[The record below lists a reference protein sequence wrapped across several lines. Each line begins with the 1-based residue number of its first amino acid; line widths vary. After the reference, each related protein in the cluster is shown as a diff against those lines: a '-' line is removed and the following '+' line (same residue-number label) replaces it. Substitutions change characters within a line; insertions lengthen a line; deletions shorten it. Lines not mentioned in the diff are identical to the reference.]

1 MNHLERYE
9 YYKDQQDRQINF
21 TFTNHAMADIERRL
35 KRRPARIQAIIDF
48 ENFINHSENQISK
61 IEDRDLRES
70 KLDKLKELYKIHDMI
85 TQMISAEM
93 YALAK
98 LDEAKERIIELEKE
112 NYDLA
117 TRINVLT
124 L

>member
-1 MNHLERYE
+1 MNNLERYE
-9 YYKDQQDRQINF
+9 YYKSQQDRQINF
-21 TFTNHAMADIERRL
+21 EFTNYAMADIERRL

-98 LDEAKERIIELEKE
+98 LDEAKEKIIELEKE

-117 TRINVLT
+117 TRINMLE

>member
-9 YYKDQQDRQINF
+9 YYKSQQDRQINF
-21 TFTNHAMADIERRL
+21 EFTNYAMADIERRL
-35 KRRPARIQAIIDF
+35 KRKPARIQAIIDF
-48 ENFINHSENQISK
+48 ENFINHSENQISQIANK
-61 IEDRDLRES
+61 EVRES

-112 NYDLA
+112 NYHLA
-117 TRINVLT
+117 TKINVLE

>member
-1 MNHLERYE
+1 MNNLERYE
-9 YYKDQQDRQINF
+9 YWKAQQDRQINF
-21 TFTNHAMADIERRL
+21 EFTNYAMADIERRL

-48 ENFINHSENQISK
+48 ENFINHSENQISQIANK
-61 IEDRDLRES
+61 ELRES

-98 LDEAKERIIELEKE
+98 LDEAKERIAELEQQ
-112 NYDLA
+112 NYELA

>member
-1 MNHLERYE
+1 MNNLERYE
-9 YYKDQQDRQINF
+9 YYKAQQDRQINF
-21 TFTNHAMADIERRL
+21 EFTNYAMADIERRL

-48 ENFINHSENQISK
+48 EKFINHSENQISQIANK
-61 IEDRDLRES
+61 EVRES

-112 NYDLA
+112 NYELA
-117 TRINVLT
+117 TRINVLE

>member
-1 MNHLERYE
+1 MNNLERYE
-9 YYKDQQDRQINF
+9 YYKSQQERKINF
-21 TFTNHAMADIERRL
+21 EFTNYAMADIERRL

-48 ENFINHSENQISK
+48 ENFINHSENQISQIANK
-61 IEDRDLRES
+61 EVRES

-85 TQMISAEM
+85 TQIISAEM

-117 TRINVLT
+117 TRINVLEM
-124 L
+124 

>member
-1 MNHLERYE
+1 MNHLERYA
-9 YYKDQQDRQINF
+9 YYKSQQDRQINF
-21 TFTNHAMADIERRL
+21 EFTNYAMADIERRL

-48 ENFINHSENQISK
+48 ENFINHSENQISQIANK
-61 IEDRDLRES
+61 EIRES

-98 LDEAKERIIELEKE
+98 LDEAKERIIELEQL
-112 NYDLA
+112 NYELA
-117 TRINVLT
+117 TRINVLE

>member
-1 MNHLERYE
+1 MNNLERYE
-9 YYKDQQDRQINF
+9 YWKAQQDRQINF
-21 TFTNHAMADIERRL
+21 TFTNYAMADIERRL

-61 IEDRDLRES
+61 IEDIDLRES

-98 LDEAKERIIELEKE
+98 LDEAKERIIELEQQ
-112 NYDLA
+112 NYELA
-117 TRINVLT
+117 TRINVLEM
-124 L
+124 